1 MAVLITQG
9 GPVAYVKAWLWHAGQ
24 SDDPVFR
31 LYVSAFL
38 LDLMSEHGHRFNRNE
53 RHPRL
58 GRVGRCALRLRPC
71 AGKHEC
77 EE

>member
-38 LDLMSEHGHRFNRNE
+38 LDLMSEHGHRFNGNE
-53 RHPRL
+53 RPSTPGARRWL
-58 GRVGRCALRLRPC
+58 SLAFETCIARVRP
-71 AGKHEC
+71 
-77 EE
+77 